1 MIHSYNNPS
10 NQKRYFYIDAESEL
24 GRPEGGNGK
33 SLVMQS
39 LRHYKKMSQQDGR
52 RYQKN
57 INGGG
62 RFQFANVNVD
72 TKFVLIDDL
81 ESGFKYEQLFSMI
94 TEKMEIEK
102 KGKDKF
108 TLDEKE
114 NQSLVLLPIMFSQ
127 DLELLI
133 QEELT
138 LLSLEVIGIN
148 VQR

>member
-1 MIHSYNNPS
+1 
-10 NQKRYFYIDAESEL
+10 
-24 GRPEGGNGK
+24 
-33 SLVMQS
+33 
-39 LRHYKKMSQQDGR
+39 
-52 RYQKN
+52 
-57 INGGG
+57 
-62 RFQFANVNVD
+62 
-72 TKFVLIDDL
+72 
-81 ESGFKYEQLFSMI
+81 MI

-108 TLDEKE
+108 TLDEERKPKFGFTT
-114 NQSLVLLPIMFSQ
+114 NYVLQ